1 LFTGSVDI
9 HMFEQDSNTRLGYE
23 GYGIISGTLA
33 RKNSYYPIGIASK
46 IIECGSWK
54 VDKRIINL
62 NHIFWI

>member
-1 LFTGSVDI
+1 
-9 HMFEQDSNTRLGYE
+9 MFEQGSNTKVGNKVC
-23 GYGIISGTLA
+23 GIYSGIRA